1 MQAPRRGLP
10 FPELFLGLL
19 ALAIAAVWIAHIV
32 AGTIHDAKHASDTLS
47 ITGSARRP
55 IASNLVEWSLVVRG
69 AGSTRVAA
77 ARQLAAASRT
87 TLAFLHAGGMPSSDL
102 SPQVVTSETIV
113 TRVNKHVTRTS
124 YLVSQE
130 LDLSTTRIDAAQALT
145 QRVGGLLERG
155 IDVSAD
161 PLRFV
166 STHLEEAKLQALAAA
181 TGEARRRAEIL
192 VKGLGGKLGHMRA
205 STLGV
210 YQIVPRNSTD
220 VSNYGIDDTSS
231 RLKDVVAVVNA
242 TFAVQR

>member
-1 MQAPRRGLP
+1 V

-19 ALAIAAVWIAHIV
+19 TLAVAAVWIAHVV
-32 AGTIHDAKHASDTLS
+32 AGSIHDAKHANDTLT

-55 IASNLVEWSLVVRG
+55 IASNLVEWSLSVSG
-69 AGSTRVAA
+69 DGPTRVLA
-77 ARQLAAASRT
+77 ARRLGADSRT
-87 TLAFLHAGGMPSSDL
+87 VVSFLRAHGLPAATIE
-102 SPQVVTSETIV
+102 PQVVESETIV
-113 TRVNKHVTRTS
+113 TRINKHLTRTH
-124 YLVSQE
+124 YRVSQQ
-130 LDLSTTRIDAAQALT
+130 LDVTTTRIDATQAVAV
-145 QRVGGLLERG
+145 RVGELLERG
-155 IDVSAD
+155 VDVDAGS
-161 PLRFV
+161 LRFV
-166 STHLEEAKLQALAAA
+166 STNLGEAKLEALADA
-181 TGEARRRAEIL
+181 TAEARRRAEIL